1 MRAAGRV
8 ALGAL
13 AVLGPAAAASAQPA
27 ERPAVRPVALRPL
40 KVGGAHF
47 RAGESVLV
55 VVLGGGA
62 HASGRVTASRD
73 GTWTLRFPTVDAKG
87 RALSIRAHGDR
98 GSAALWWPRV
108 ARPTTR

>member
-1 MRAAGRV
+1 VKAAARL

-27 ERPAVRPVALRPL
+27 NRPAVRPVALRPL
-40 KVGGAHF
+40 AVGGAHF

-55 VVLGGGA
+55 VVLGGA
-62 HASGRVTASRD
+62 HASGRVTASPD
-73 GTWTLRFPTVDAKG
+73 GTWTLRFPAVDASG
-87 RALSIRAHGDR
+87 RPLSIRAHGDR

-108 ARPTTR
+108 ARPTAHS